1 MWQVKL
7 VFDAGE
13 CVSSVTRLGAFW
25 KFSATNMLIKVA
37 QIFNDFEGHFE
48 KHQVLSKTFWAT
60 YVEVWT
66 TFISASGHAV
76 CQ

>member
-1 MWQVKL
+1 
-7 VFDAGE
+7 
-13 CVSSVTRLGAFW
+13 
-25 KFSATNMLIKVA
+25 MLIKVA

-66 TFISASGHAV
+66 TFISASGHGV